1 MFFFF
6 IIIPPFPVVVVSA
19 TSTAG
24 CGYNVRLHNQ
34 FYNRFSDIWGRG
46 ESGSSRNSVGIWEQR
61 AIIGGTLSFLQ
72 DGHISTLGFYKKSL
86 HLSGFMIIRS

>member
-34 FYNRFSDIWGRG
+34 FYNRG

-61 AIIGGTLSFLQ
+61 AIIGGHCPSYRM
-72 DGHISTLGFYKKSL
+72 DISL
-86 HLSGFMIIRS
+86 HWGFTKRVFIFQVS

>member
-46 ESGSSRNSVGIWEQR
+46 KSGSSRNSVGT
-61 AIIGGTLSFLQ
+61 AI
-72 DGHISTLGFYKKSL
+72 FYRITPL
-86 HLSGFMIIRS
+86 LPCVALAI

>member
-24 CGYNVRLHNQ
+24 CGYNVWLHNQ
-34 FYNRFSDIWGRG
+34 FYIRFSDIWCR
-46 ESGSSRNSVGIWEQR
+46 EKFGSSRNSVGIWEQR
-61 AIIGGTLSFLQ
+61 AIIGGHCPSCRM
-72 DGHISTLGFYKKSL
+72 DISL
-86 HLSGFMIIRS
+86 HWGFTKRVFIFQVS

>member
-6 IIIPPFPVVVVSA
+6 IIIPPFPVVVGSA

-46 ESGSSRNSVGIWEQR
+46 KSGSSRNSVGIWEQR
-61 AIIGGTLSFLQ
+61 AIIGGHCPSYRM
-72 DGHISTLGFYKKSL
+72 DISL
-86 HLSGFMIIRS
+86 HWGFTKRVFIFQVS